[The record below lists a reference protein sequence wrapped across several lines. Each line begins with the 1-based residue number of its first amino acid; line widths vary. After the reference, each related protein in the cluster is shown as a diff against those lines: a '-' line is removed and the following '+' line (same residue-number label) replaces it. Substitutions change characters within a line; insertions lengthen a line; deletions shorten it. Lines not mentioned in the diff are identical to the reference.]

1 MNRKE
6 RAIQKSR
13 RETRAALVIFAAI
26 ALFFCVDLYLMQ
38 KAPAKSAGGTPDT
51 ALTADKNKGSG
62 DQKEAAKKDADST
75 PKKVTI
81 TASGDML
88 YHYILYGSAYDGK
101 NYDLS
106 NDFEQIKPLMDK
118 ADLCLGDFEGTI
130 NPDMP
135 LSGYPMFNAPADV
148 AKSIQQAGFDV
159 IDLGHNHILDTGIDG
174 LLSTAKTFHDLNV
187 DTIGV
192 NTDENSD
199 ILVKEVNGIKIAL
212 LAYAYG
218 FNGMENTLTQEEY
231 DKYLHDLNM
240 DKVAADLKKAEEIAD
255 ITVVMP
261 QDGEEYSLQPNEEQQ
276 QKYRQMIDLGADVIF
291 GGHPHVAEPT
301 EIIEKDGEKKFI
313 IYSMGN
319 LLSNQRYETI
329 QNYWSERGV
338 IMEVELTKDGDKTSI
353 TNIVPHPTWVSK
365 ELMDGKTY
373 TQNGVVNQSYDY
385 QVFLAEDYLKG
396 AKYADKVP
404 AEQQQRIET
413 AYNEMIDLLDLKWPN
428 ANIKADGTPAET
440 TSSQT
445 ETTADSSS

>member
-6 RAIQKSR
+6 RTIKKGQ
-13 RETRAALVIFAAI
+13 RETKAALIIFAAI

-38 KAPAKSAGGTPDT
+38 KAPAKSASGEPATT
-51 ALTADKNKGSG
+51 LTSDSKK
-62 DQKEAAKKDADST
+62 AANKKDTDST

-88 YHYILYGSAYDGK
+88 YHYILYGSAFDGK
-101 NYDLS
+101 NYDFD
-106 NDFEQIKPLMDK
+106 NDFQQIKPLMDK

-130 NPDMP
+130 NPEYP
-135 LSGYPMFNAPADV
+135 LSGYPMFNAPAAV
-148 AKSIQQAGFDV
+148 AQSIQKAGFDV

-192 NTDENSD
+192 NTDDNSD

-240 DKVAADLKKAEEIAD
+240 DKVAADIKKAEEIAD
-255 ITVVMP
+255 ITVIMP
-261 QDGEEYSLQPNEEQQ
+261 QDGDEYALQPNEEQQ
-276 QKYRQMIDLGADVIF
+276 KKYRQMIDLGADVIF

-338 IMEVELTKDGDKTSI
+338 IMEVELTKTGDKTTI

-365 ELMDGKTY
+365 EIMAGKTY
-373 TQNGVVNQSYDY
+373 TQDGVVNQSYDY

-413 AYNEMIDLLDLKWPN
+413 AYNEMIDLLDLKWPD
-428 ANIKADGTPAET
+428 ANTKARESTTDT
-440 TSSQT
+440 TSSAKT
-445 ETTADSSS
+445 DTTKDSTTASTD